1 MSVALNQ
8 TSVEQTTSQASDCSP
23 AEWQARTEL
32 AALFRIVAQYGMA
45 DLANGGIAARVPD
58 QPDHYL
64 THPYGMFWEEATA
77 SQMVKI
83 DSQGQAVDANA
94 PWLNDGL
101 QNLCQW
107 ILGSRPETNFFI
119 HGHEEEVMA
128 VGSIEEGLMPL
139 NQPAVYLGNLTG
151 YIEYEFDEN
160 EEFGKHFVETLADHE
175 ILISRNHGYY
185 ALGTTAAEAF
195 FRAYYLRQTCSAQI
209 KTLSMGRELH
219 LLDPQK
225 VARYQDQMAK
235 SPHYNYNG
243 KTEWKALLRM
253 LDTQNPEYKS

>member
-1 MSVALNQ
+1 MSLA
-8 TSVEQTTSQASDCSP
+8 TETKPFECSD
-23 AEWQARTEL
+23 AEWQARVEL
-32 AALFRIVAQYGMA
+32 AAIFRILAHYGMS
-45 DLANGGIAARVPD
+45 DLANGAVGARVPD

-64 THPYGMFWEEATA
+64 MHPYGMFWEEATA
-77 SQMVKI
+77 SMMIRVGPDGKPT
-83 DSQGQAVDANA
+83 DPTA
-94 PWLNDGL
+94 PWLNDGA

-107 ILGSRPETNFFI
+107 IFGARQDVMFFI

-139 NQPAVYLGNLTG
+139 NQPAVYLGNLLG
-151 YIEYEFDEN
+151 YIEYEFDED
-160 EEFGKHFVETLADHE
+160 EEFGRHFVSTLGSHD

-195 FRAYYLRQTCSAQI
+195 FRSYFLRQTCSAQI

-235 SPHYNYNG
+235 SEHYNYDG
-243 KTEWKALLRM
+243 KTEWAGLIRK
-253 LDTQNPEYKS
+253 LDRNEPDYKS